1 MTGLRTAVEMS
12 EALREGKVSS
22 AELLQSSFDAIDKTD
37 PEVKAFVSHA
47 DRGRLLAKAR
57 EIDSKRAA
65 GEEVPRF
72 AGVPIAVKDNI
83 AVKGEPLTCGSRI
96 LENYVAPYTSTA
108 VQRALDAGLL
118 IVGKTNMDEFG
129 FGSST
134 ENSAFHPTRNP
145 HDLERI
151 PGGSSGGSAAAVA
164 TGMVPWALGTDT
176 GGSVRQPAAMCGV
189 AGYRPTYGRIS
200 RFGLVAFASSLDVIG
215 PLANSVEDI
224 ASLTELIMGVDPLD
238 STSLP
243 DMADLHTGAPQQMRV
258 GIPAEYMSDA
268 CQPEVQEAVQRAAQ
282 QARDLGWS
290 VQTVS
295 LPLTEYALYIY
306 YVVSSV
312 EAASNLARYDGVK
325 YGYRAPGAVNWD
337 EMIDK
342 SRTHG
347 FGAEAKRRIML
358 GTFAASAGYQDK
370 FYLNAT
376 KARRKLSDE
385 FAAVFRDVDVL
396 LSPIS
401 PTTAWKI
408 GEKVEDPITM
418 YLQDIYSVPAALA
431 GIPALV
437 IPAGKDNAGLPIGL
451 QLSGPRG
458 ADANVIAAGRALE
471 SVLTPA

>member
-1 MTGLRTAVEMS
+1 MS
-12 EALREGKVSS
+12 DALRERTVSS
-22 AELLQSSFDAIDKTD
+22 AELLQSSFDSIDKTD
-37 PEVKAFVSHA
+37 SQVKAFISYA
-47 DRGRLLAKAR
+47 DRDQLLAQAR
-57 EIDSKRAA
+57 EIDAQRAA
-65 GEEVPRF
+65 GRELPRF

-83 AVKGEPLTCGSRI
+83 AVKGQPLTCGSRI

-108 VQRALDAGLL
+108 AQRALDAGLL
-118 IVGKTNMDEFG
+118 ILGKTNMDEFG

-145 HDLERI
+145 HALDRI

-189 AGYRPTYGRIS
+189 VGFRPTYGRIS

-215 PLANSVEDI
+215 PLATTVEDA
-224 ASLTELIMGVDPLD
+224 ASLTELIMGLDPRD
-238 STSLP
+238 NTSLP
-243 DMADLHTGAPQQMRV
+243 DRADLHSAPKKMRL
-258 GIPAEYMSDA
+258 GIPGEYMSDA
-268 CQPEVQEAVQRAAQ
+268 CQPEIQEAVQRAAQ
-282 QARDLGWS
+282 QARDLGWT
-290 VQTVS
+290 VDRVS

-306 YVVSSV
+306 YVVASV

-325 YGYRAPGAVNWD
+325 YGYRAPGASNWD
-337 EMIDK
+337 EMIDR
-342 SRTHG
+342 SRTYG

-370 FYLNAT
+370 FYINAT
-376 KARRKLSDE
+376 KVRRKLADE
-385 FAAVFRDVDVL
+385 FATAFCDFDVL

-408 GEKVEDPITM
+408 GEKIEDPMTM

-437 IPAGKDNAGLPIGL
+437 IPSGRDNAGLPIGL

-471 SVLTPA
+471 NVLTPA

>member
-1 MTGLRTAVEMS
+1 MTELRTAVEMS
-12 EALREGKVSS
+12 DALRERTVSS
-22 AELLQSSFDAIDKTD
+22 AELLQSSFDSIDKSD
-37 PEVKAFVSHA
+37 PQVKAFVSVA
-47 DRGRLLAKAR
+47 DRDQLLAQAR
-57 EIDSKRAA
+57 EVDAQRAA
-65 GEEVPRF
+65 GKELPRF

-83 AVKGEPLTCGSRI
+83 AVKGQPLTCGSRI

-108 VQRALDAGLL
+108 AQRALDAGLL

-145 HDLERI
+145 HALDRI

-189 AGYRPTYGRIS
+189 VGFRPTYGRIS

-215 PLANSVEDI
+215 PLATTVEDA
-224 ASLTELIMGVDPLD
+224 ASLTELIMGLDPRD

-243 DMADLHTGAPQQMRV
+243 DKADLHSAPKKMRM
-258 GIPAEYMSDA
+258 GIPDEYMSDA
-268 CQPEVQEAVQRAAQ
+268 CQPEIQEAVQRAAQ
-282 QARDLGWS
+282 HARELGWT
-290 VQTVS
+290 VDRVS
-295 LPLTEYALYIY
+295 LPMTEYALYIY
-306 YVVSSV
+306 YVVASV

-325 YGYRAPGAVNWD
+325 YGYRAQGAPNWD
-337 EMIDK
+337 AMIDR
-342 SRTHG
+342 SRTYG

-370 FYLNAT
+370 YYLNAT
-376 KARRKLSDE
+376 KVRRKLSDE
-385 FAAVFRDVDVL
+385 FATAFRDFDVL

-408 GEKVEDPITM
+408 GEKIEDPMTM

-437 IPAGKDNAGLPIGL
+437 IPSGKDNAGLPIGL

-471 SVLTPA
+471 KVLTPA

>member
-1 MTGLRTAVEMS
+1 MS
-12 EALREGKVSS
+12 EALRERKVSS
-22 AELLQSSFDAIDKTD
+22 VELLQSSFDSIDSTD
-37 PEVKAFVSHA
+37 PQVKAFVSYA
-47 DRGRLLAKAR
+47 DRDQLLAQAR
-57 EIDSKRAA
+57 QVDTDRAA
-65 GEEVPRF
+65 GKELPRF
-72 AGVPIAVKDNI
+72 AGVPIAIKDNI
-83 AVKGEPLTCGSRI
+83 AVKGQPLTCGSRI

-108 VQRALDAGLL
+108 AQRALDAGLL

-145 HDLERI
+145 HALDRI
-151 PGGSSGGSAAAVA
+151 PGGTSGGSAAAVA
-164 TGMVPWALGTDT
+164 AGMVPWALGTDT

-189 AGYRPTYGRIS
+189 VGFRPTYGRVS
-200 RFGLVAFASSLDVIG
+200 RFGLVAYASSLDQIG
-215 PLANSVEDI
+215 PLAHSVEDV
-224 ASLTELIMGVDPLD
+224 ASLTEMIMGVDPRD

-243 DMADLHTGAPQQMRV
+243 DRADLHAAPPSKMRL
-258 GIPAEYMSDA
+258 GIPDEYMSEA
-268 CQPEVQEAVQRAAQ
+268 CQPEIQEAVQRAAQ
-282 QARDLGWS
+282 LARDLGWS
-290 VQTVS
+290 VDRVS

-306 YVVSSV
+306 YIVASV

-325 YGYRAPGAVNWD
+325 YGYRAPGAPNWD
-337 EMIDK
+337 EMIDR
-342 SRTHG
+342 SRTYG

-376 KARRKLSDE
+376 KVRRKLSDE
-385 FAAVFRDVDVL
+385 FAAAFRDFDVL

-408 GEKVEDPITM
+408 GEKIEDPMTM

-437 IPAGKDNAGLPIGL
+437 LPSGTDNAGLPIGL

-458 ADANVIAAGRALE
+458 GDANVIAAGRALE
-471 SVLTPA
+471 NVLTPA